1 MLHRIALVLA
11 ACALAGVPQL
21 ARAAAPARVAI
32 LPVVIH
38 SLGDES
44 YLRAGLAD
52 MLASRLGQ
60 SPAVAVVRVED
71 PEQAT
76 TDLERARAA
85 GRGVG
90 ADYVLFGSF
99 THFGEGASLDL
110 SCARVAEGEASPGQV
125 FIQTGTIGEIIP
137 KLDDLAR
144 RVSAHIAGG
153 GVAVPPVSGAP
164 PGVGGGSNSELL
176 DALSEL
182 DALRERVDGLE
193 RRVLEG
199 GSAPG
204 TDPRGDGAASGAP
217 ADTSA
222 SPLR

>member
-1 MLHRIALVLA
+1 MLHRIGCLVA
-11 ACALAGVPQL
+11 ACALAASAPP
-21 ARAAAPARVAI
+21 AHAAPAARIAI

-38 SLGDES
+38 SVGDES
-44 YLRAGLAD
+44 YLREGLAD

-60 SPAVAVVRVED
+60 SPALSVVRVED

-76 TDLERARAA
+76 TDLARARAA
-85 GRGVG
+85 ARGTG

-110 SCARVAEGEASPGQV
+110 SCARVADEDAPVGQV

-153 GVAVPPVSGAP
+153 GAASPPVSAGP
-164 PGVGGGSNSELL
+164 PASGSSLAL
-176 DALSEL
+176 SDALSEL
-182 DALRERVDGLE
+182 DSLRDRVEGLE
-193 RRVLEG
+193 RRVFEG
-199 GSAPG
+199 EAAQTSGE
-204 TDPRGDGAASGAP
+204 PRGDGGSNGGTGIGSEAP
-217 ADTSA
+217 
-222 SPLR
+222 RR